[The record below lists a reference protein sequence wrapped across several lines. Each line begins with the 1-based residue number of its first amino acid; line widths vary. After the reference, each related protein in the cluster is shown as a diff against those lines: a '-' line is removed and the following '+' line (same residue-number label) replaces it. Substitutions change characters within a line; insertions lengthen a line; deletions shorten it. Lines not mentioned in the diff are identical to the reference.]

1 MVSQSEKAWI
11 KVVVALWTLS
21 LTDLKS
27 FGWECILWNMRIW
40 MFYLVRHGSNPFSQS
55 ADNTFLS
62 PWAVKFSV
70 FHLKLTTLSH
80 RLLFRP
86 ASGPG
91 TSPEPPTRFCLPP
104 VGRIPSW
111 TAQPYLNDWTTG
123 LRSGC
128 GSARLSVPLRSV
140 LSCEQSEFLMLKC
153 PRRAIRPTERRVWS
167 GRKFLQMNQRTT
179 WALWRVA
186 SYTPQH
192 KHTRIHTLL
201 VTARGRPGQSMG
213 VSTMSQNICRSM
225 HPITLL

>member
-11 KVVVALWTLS
+11 QVVVAHWTLS
-21 LTDLKS
+21 LTDMK
-27 FGWECILWNMRIW
+27 FW
-40 MFYLVRHGSNPFSQS
+40 VRMHFIEYKNLNVLPSPTWLEPFFSQS

-62 PWAVKFSV
+62 PWAVKLSV
-70 FHLKLTTLSH
+70 FLLKLTTLSH

-104 VGRIPSW
+104 AGRIPSW

-128 GSARLSVPLRSV
+128 GSTRLSVPLRSV

-153 PRRAIRPTERRVWS
+153 PRRAVRPTERRVCS

-192 KHTRIHTLL
+192 KHTHTY
-201 VTARGRPGQSMG
+201 TH
-213 VSTMSQNICRSM
+213 C
-225 HPITLL
+225 